1 MKTALEFAMKHED
14 MIGAG
19 GPQPAFVKA
28 NPAHPRRL
36 LREVFYTHPRDFVAT
51 PDPAR
56 GFCHSWGVHDV
67 PESDGAE
74 PDYNGLA
81 LVGNLYLTGRR
92 PEHQFVAYLAERKSA
107 ALAAARPALEAA
119 GAFRRDV
126 TLLVELQLTRWRDV
140 QPAPPTW
147 RRLRLSG
154 GLTLAA
160 LHDKVLAPSLG
171 WTRNFHAH
179 LFTDR
184 ADGAQFGAPD
194 GQSVDQMHM
203 YNNGWM
209 VLDGAGTR
217 VAELL
222 RAPGDTLGYLYDL
235 GDGWAHVIRLEE
247 VLAEADSSGAVAL
260 LGGAGSCTPENS
272 GGLSGLGGKPWQE
285 LLTTAQAAA
294 AGDTAAARKVDKAR
308 AGAAAEL
315 NYSGPEHAAAL
326 AAYPLGFDLQAAQ
339 ERLRAALASRAS
351 VAAGSK
357 QFIMPMGPN
366 AHMAGRIGPAP
377 PGQQVHTPVGGGD
390 DIFMSE
396 TLRTARDDAAT
407 ALCDACGSPAHLRVC
422 AGCRKVRYCGPACQ
436 KKAWKAGHKQ
446 LCQGQ

>member
-1 MKTALEFAMKHED
+1 MAVQRREGGAVARRASREAAAYGVPQRAGTRAAEHAPSGSHARRMSSRGIDYSRFDHLDVSDDSDDDGQRPRGGRREAPHSGAGTAAAPAASSESLPRLLEMKTALEFAMKHED

-67 PESDGAE
+67 PESDGVE

-194 GQSVDQMHM
+194 GQSVDQMHT

-222 RAPGDTLGYLYDL
+222 RAPATCTTWETAG
-235 GDGWAHVIRLEE
+235 HM
-247 VLAEADSSGAVAL
+247 SSAWRRCL
-260 LGGAGSCTPENS
+260 RRR
-272 GGLSGLGGKPWQE
+272 
-285 LLTTAQAAA
+285 
-294 AGDTAAARKVDKAR
+294 TAAARWRCSAAR
-308 AGAAAEL
+308 A
-315 NYSGPEHAAAL
+315 PAL
-326 AAYPLGFDLQAAQ
+326 P
-339 ERLRAALASRAS
+339 RT
-351 VAAGSK
+351 AAGC
-357 QFIMPMGPN
+357 
-366 AHMAGRIGPAP
+366 PA
-377 PGQQVHTPVGGGD
+377 
-390 DIFMSE
+390 
-396 TLRTARDDAAT
+396 
-407 ALCDACGSPAHLRVC
+407 
-422 AGCRKVRYCGPACQ
+422 
-436 KKAWKAGHKQ
+436 
-446 LCQGQ
+446 